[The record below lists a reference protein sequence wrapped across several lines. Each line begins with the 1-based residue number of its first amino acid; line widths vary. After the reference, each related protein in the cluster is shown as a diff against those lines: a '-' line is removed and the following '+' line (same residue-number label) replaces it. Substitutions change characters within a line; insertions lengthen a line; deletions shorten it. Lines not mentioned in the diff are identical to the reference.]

1 MTLLDWDTLVL
12 KKESHPRLQ
21 KREET
26 KTRISN
32 LHVTHVERRVIYP
45 MYAEARISNS
55 MSRPK
60 IQVTATYARNRVI
73 IHMIAD
79 P

>member
-26 KTRISN
+26 KTRMSN
-32 LHVTHVERRVIYP
+32 LHVTHVERRVIHP
-45 MYAEARISNS
+45 MYAEARIPNS
-55 MSRPK
+55 MSSPK
-60 IQVTATYARNRVI
+60 IQVTAIYARNRVI
-73 IHMIAD
+73 IHMTAD